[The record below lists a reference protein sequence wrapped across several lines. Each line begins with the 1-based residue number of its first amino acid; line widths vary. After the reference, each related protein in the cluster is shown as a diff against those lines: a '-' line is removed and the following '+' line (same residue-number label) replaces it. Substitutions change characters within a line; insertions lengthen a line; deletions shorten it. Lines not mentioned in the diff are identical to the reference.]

1 MLQGWVVVVIALAYI
16 GFLFLVASYGD
27 RRRELARGT
36 ASRLMIY
43 PLSLAIYCTSWTFF
57 GSVGLASRT
66 GLDFL
71 TIYIGPMLMVGL
83 GYPLIIRIV
92 RLAKGQN
99 ITSIADLIA
108 ARYGKSQAV
117 AATVAL
123 IAIVGMV
130 PYIALQLK
138 AVSASVGTILAQASP
153 GGAQPMLDDSA
164 LFVALLMAAF
174 AVLFGTRYTDATE
187 HQDGL
192 MLAIAT
198 ESIVKLVAFL
208 AVGIFVTF
216 VMFPGPLALFARA
229 LQHPGTAA
237 VLTGVPPLTG
247 FCAMTTLSLFAIML
261 LPRQFHVTIVENHS
275 EAEVRRAAWLFPVYL
290 VLINLFVLPIAMA
303 GLLTFPAG
311 RIDSDMF
318 VLALPLAAHSEL
330 LTLIAFVGGL
340 SAATAMVI
348 VESVALA
355 IMVSND
361 IVMPLVLK
369 RRATLTGEPSDAGAR
384 LLTTRRIAIF
394 VILLL
399 AYIYYRSAGDAQLAA
414 IGLLS
419 FAAIAQFAPA
429 FFGGLIWRRGTA
441 RGAIAGMTAGILVW
455 GYTLLLPSISDAGIV
470 GERILTDGPWGLAYL
485 RPQALFGIDLP
496 PLVHS
501 VVLSLAVNIA
511 CYIGCSL
518 SRRPTAIERVQAD
531 LFVPSTLAPIL
542 APMAPSFRL
551 RRASVTVEELVATV
565 ARYLGEERTRESF
578 ASFAASRRIS
588 LAAQAEADFQ
598 LLQYGEYLLA
608 SAIGAASSRL
618 VLSLLLRKRTVSTKD
633 ALKLLD
639 DSNAAIHYNREI
651 LQRALD
657 HVRQGI
663 AVFDKELNLVC
674 WNHQFGEIFDLPHG
688 LTRVGITLDEILRY
702 VVQHGAHD
710 QQDFDAAIAERIARY
725 TSEVEPF
732 LERFAERGLVIEVR
746 ANRMPDGGLVTTFTD
761 ITPSVQA
768 AEALERANATLERR
782 VRERTKELTRLNT
795 ALERAKAAA
804 DDANVSKTRFV
815 AAASHDILQPLNA
828 ARLYVTSLIERQRRN
843 EGNCKDADLVQ
854 NIDASLEAVEE
865 IFAALLDISRLDTGA
880 MRPEMADF
888 RIDELLARLDVE
900 FAPLARENGLDL
912 RFMPC
917 SLTVRSDRRLLR
929 RLLQNLVSNAIK
941 YTTSG
946 GVLVGCRR
954 RGAKLRIEVY
964 DTGIGIPHSKR
975 RAVFREFHRLDQG
988 ARVARG
994 VGLGLSIVERIA
1006 RVLDCEVALKSNVG
1020 RGSRFSVE
1028 VPRGMAVAGEPTVHG
1043 VARLAA
1049 GRLTGTIAL
1058 CIDNEHSIL
1067 DAMEK
1072 LLGGWG
1078 CRVLTAA
1085 NLADALAAM
1094 DARGLEPDG
1103 LLVDYHLDGGNG
1115 IAVIAELRRRLGR
1128 QNGHS
1133 LPAILITADRSRHV
1147 REEAQAEGVHLLNKP
1162 IKPASLRALIM
1173 QWRVQRVA
1181 AE

>member
-1 MLQGWVVVVIALAYI
+1 MLQGWVIVIIALAYI

-27 RRRELARGT
+27 RRREVARGT
-36 ASRLMIY
+36 TSRLLIY

-66 GLDFL
+66 GFDFL
-71 TIYIGPMLMVGL
+71 TIYIGPMVMVGL
-83 GYPLIIRIV
+83 AFPLLIRIV

-138 AVSASVGTILAQASP
+138 AVASSVGTILAQAYP
-153 GGAQPMLDDSA
+153 GGAQPIIGDSA

-174 AVLFGTRYTDATE
+174 AVLFGTRHTDATE

-216 VMFPGPLALFARA
+216 VMFHGPVALFARA
-229 LQHPGTAA
+229 LEQPNTAA
-237 VLTGVPPLTG
+237 VLARMPPLASFG
-247 FCAMTTLSLFAIML
+247 AMTVLSLFAIVL
-261 LPRQFHVTIVENHS
+261 LPRQFHVAVVENHS
-275 EAEVRRAAWLFPVYL
+275 DAEIRRAAWLFPVYL

-311 RIDSDMF
+311 RVDSDMF
-318 VLALPLAAHSEL
+318 VLALPIAAHSEL
-330 LTLIAFVGGL
+330 ITLVAFVGGL

-361 IVMPLVLK
+361 IVVPLVLK
-369 RRATLTGEPSDAGAR
+369 RRGALAAAPSDAGAW
-384 LLTTRRIAIF
+384 LLMTRRVAIF

-419 FAAIAQFAPA
+419 FAAIAQLAPA
-429 FFGGLIWRRGTA
+429 FFGGLIWPRGTA

-470 GERILTDGPWGLAYL
+470 SAGILTDGPWGIVYL
-485 RPQALFGIDLP
+485 RPQALLGLDLP
-496 PLVHS
+496 PLVHG
-501 VVLSLAVNIA
+501 VLLSLAANIA
-511 CYIGCSL
+511 CYVGWSL
-518 SRRPTAIERVQAD
+518 SRRPTSIERVQAD
-531 LFVPSTLAPIL
+531 VFVPSSLAPIL
-542 APMAPSFRL
+542 KPMAPNFRL
-551 RRASVTVEELVATV
+551 RRASVTVEELIATV
-565 ARYLGEERTRESF
+565 ARYLGEERTRDSF
-578 ASFAASRRIS
+578 ASFAVSRRIS
-588 LAAQAEADFQ
+588 LEPQAEADFQ

-618 VLSLLLRKRTVSTKD
+618 VLSLLLRKRTVSTSD

-639 DSNAAIHYNREI
+639 DANAAFHYNREI
-651 LQRALD
+651 LQTALD

-663 AVFDKELNLVC
+663 AVFDKDLNLVC
-674 WNHQFGEIFDLPHG
+674 WNRQFGEIFDLPHG
-688 LTRVGITLDEILRY
+688 LTRVGIALDEILRY
-702 VVQHGAHD
+702 VAQHGAEPERNS
-710 QQDFDAAIAERIARY
+710 DAAIAERVAKY
-725 TSEVEPF
+725 TAEAEPF

-761 ITPSVQA
+761 ITPSVKA

-795 ALERAKAAA
+795 ELERAKAEA
-804 DDANVSKTRFV
+804 DEANVSKTRFV

-828 ARLYVTSLIERQRRN
+828 ARLYVTSLSERQRQS
-843 EGNCKDADLVQ
+843 GDDGGDADLVQ

-865 IFAALLDISRLDTGA
+865 IFAALLDLSRLDTGA
-880 MRPEMADF
+880 MKPELSDF
-888 RIDELLARLDVE
+888 RVDELLQRLEVE
-900 FAPLARENGLDL
+900 FAPLARAKGLTL

-929 RLLQNLVSNAIK
+929 RLLQNFVSNAIK
-941 YTTSG
+941 YTPAG

-954 RGAKLRIEVY
+954 RGDKLRIDVY
-964 DTGIGIPHSKR
+964 DTGIGIPHGKR
-975 RAVFREFHRLDQG
+975 RAVFKEFHRLDQG

-1006 RVLDCEVALKSNVG
+1006 RVLGCEVALKSVVG

-1028 VPRGMAVAGEPTVHG
+1028 VLRAAAAAAQPAVPTLTRAG
-1043 VARLAA
+1043 A
-1049 GRLTGTIAL
+1049 GRLTGTVVL
-1058 CIDNEHSIL
+1058 CIDNERSIL
-1067 DAMEK
+1067 DGMKK

-1085 NLADALAAM
+1085 DITEALAVI
-1094 DARGLEPDG
+1094 DASGAEPDG

-1115 IAVIAELRRRLGR
+1115 VTAIAELRRRFG
-1128 QNGHS
+1128 QEV
-1133 LPAILITADRSRHV
+1133 PAILITADRSLHV
-1147 REEAQAEGVHLLNKP
+1147 REEAQAVGAHVLNKP
-1162 IKPASLRALIM
+1162 LKPASLRALIT
-1173 QWRVQRVA
+1173 QWRVQRIA

>member
-1 MLQGWVVVVIALAYI
+1 MLQGWVVVIIALAYI

-27 RRRELARGT
+27 RRRELSRGT
-36 ASRLMIY
+36 TSRLLIY

-57 GSVGLASRT
+57 GSVGLASRG
-66 GLDFL
+66 GLDFFA
-71 TIYIGPMLMVGL
+71 IYIGPMVMVGL
-83 GYPLIIRIV
+83 AYPLLIRIV

-138 AVSASVGTILAQASP
+138 AVSSSVGTILAQAYP
-153 GGAQPMLDDSA
+153 GGAQPIVGDSA

-174 AVLFGTRYTDATE
+174 AVLFGTRHTDATE

-216 VMFPGPLALFARA
+216 VMFHGPLALFARA
-229 LQHPGTAA
+229 LDQANTAA
-237 VLTGVPPLTG
+237 VLTRMPPLAG
-247 FCAMTTLSLFAIML
+247 FGAMTVLSLFAIVL
-261 LPRQFHVTIVENHS
+261 LPRQFHVAVVENHS
-275 EAEVRRAAWLFPVYL
+275 EAEIRRAAWLFPVYL

-311 RIDSDMF
+311 KVDSDMF
-318 VLALPLAAHSEL
+318 VLALPIAAHSEL
-330 LTLIAFVGGL
+330 ITLVAFVGGL

-361 IVMPLVLK
+361 IVVPLVLK
-369 RRATLTGEPSDAGAR
+369 RRATLAGPSDSGAW

-419 FAAIAQFAPA
+419 FAAIAQLAPA
-429 FFGGLIWRRGTA
+429 FFGGLIWPRGTA

-470 GERILTDGPWGLAYL
+470 SAGILTDGPWGFGFL
-485 RPQALFGIDLP
+485 RPQALFGVDLP
-496 PLVHS
+496 PLVHG
-501 VVLSLAVNIA
+501 VLLSLAVNIA
-511 CYIGCSL
+511 CYVGWSL
-518 SRRPTAIERVQAD
+518 SRRPTSIERVQAD
-531 LFVPSTLAPIL
+531 VFVPSTLAPIMAPIL

-551 RRASVTVEELVATV
+551 RRASVTVEELIATV
-565 ARYLGEERTRESF
+565 ARYLGDERTRNSF

-588 LAAQAEADFQ
+588 LEAGAEADFQ

-639 DSNAAIHYNREI
+639 DANAAFHYNREI
-651 LQRALD
+651 LQTALD

-663 AVFDKELNLVC
+663 AVFDKDLNLVC
-674 WNHQFGEIFDLPHG
+674 WNRQFGEIFDLPHG
-688 LTRVGITLDEILRY
+688 LTRVGIALGEILRY
-702 VVQHGAHD
+702 VAQHGD
-710 QQDFDAAIAERIARY
+710 EKNFDAAIAERIAKY

-746 ANRMPDGGLVTTFTD
+746 SNHMPDGGLVTTFTD
-761 ITPSVQA
+761 ITPSVKA

-795 ALERAKAAA
+795 ELERAKAEA
-804 DDANVSKTRFV
+804 DEANVSKTRFV

-828 ARLYVTSLIERQRRN
+828 ARLYVTSLIERQRQTDN
-843 EGNCKDADLVQ
+843 EAADGDLVQ

-865 IFAALLDISRLDTGA
+865 IFAALLDISRLDNGA
-880 MRPEMADF
+880 MKPELTDF
-888 RIDELLARLDVE
+888 RVDELLQRLDVE
-900 FAPLARENGLDL
+900 FAPLAREKGLKL

-917 SLTVRSDRRLLR
+917 ALTVRSDRRLLR

-941 YTTSG
+941 YTPAGS
-946 GVLVGCRR
+946 VLVGCRR
-954 RGAKLRIEVY
+954 RGGKLRIDVY
-964 DTGIGIPHSKR
+964 DTGIGIPHGKR
-975 RAVFREFHRLDQG
+975 RAVFKEFHRLDQG

-1006 RVLDCEVALKSNVG
+1006 RVLDSEVALKSVVG
-1020 RGSRFSVE
+1020 HGSRFSVE
-1028 VPRGMAVAGEPTVHG
+1028 VPRAAAAAASPAVAALTRTG
-1043 VARLAA
+1043 A
-1049 GRLTGTIAL
+1049 GRLTGTVAL
-1058 CIDNEHSIL
+1058 CIDNDRSIL
-1067 DAMEK
+1067 DGMEK

-1085 NLADALAAM
+1085 DLTEALAAI
-1094 DARGLEPDG
+1094 DASGLEPDG

-1115 IAVIAELRRRLGR
+1115 IAAIAELRRRLGR
-1128 QNGHS
+1128 DV
-1133 LPAILITADRSRHV
+1133 PAILITADRSLHV
-1147 REEAQAEGVHLLNKP
+1147 REEAQAEGVHVLHKP
-1162 IKPASLRALIM
+1162 LKPASLRALIT

>member
-1 MLQGWVVVVIALAYI
+1 MLQGWVVIVIALAYI

-27 RRRELARGT
+27 RRQELVRGSRAR
-36 ASRLMIY
+36 LLIY

-57 GSVGLASRT
+57 GSVGVAARS
-66 GLDFL
+66 GFDFL
-71 TIYIGPMLMVGL
+71 TIYIGPVLIVGL
-83 GYPLIIRIV
+83 AYPLIIRIV

-123 IAIVGMV
+123 IAIVGMI

-138 AVSASVGTILAQASP
+138 AVSSSVGTILAATSA
-153 GGAQPMLDDSA
+153 GSVAAQPLLGDIA

-174 AVLFGTRYTDATE
+174 AVLFGTRHIDATE

-216 VMFPGPLALFARA
+216 VMFPGPLALFADA
-229 LQHPGTAA
+229 LRHPQTAA
-237 VLTGVPPLTG
+237 VLTRMPPATPFL
-247 FCAMTTLSLFAIML
+247 AMTVLSLFAILL
-261 LPRQFHVTIVENHS
+261 LPRQFHVAVVENHS
-275 EAEVRRAAWLFPVYL
+275 EAEIRRAAWLFPAYL
-290 VLINLFVLPIAMA
+290 VLINLFVMPIAMA
-303 GLLTFPAG
+303 GLLTFPAIG
-311 RIDSDMF
+311 TDGDMF
-318 VLALPLAAHSEL
+318 VLALPLKAHSEL
-330 LTLIAFVGGL
+330 FALIAFVGGL

-369 RRATLTGEPSDAGAR
+369 RRAARSGEPSDAGAQ
-384 LLTTRRIAIF
+384 LLTVRRIAIF
-394 VILLL
+394 AILFF
-399 AYIYYRSAGDAQLAA
+399 AYVYYRSAGAAQLAS

-419 FAAIAQFAPA
+419 MAAIAQLTPA
-429 FFGGLIWRRGTA
+429 FFGGLVWRRGTA

-455 GYTLLLPSISDAGIV
+455 AYTLLLPSIFDAGIV
-470 GERILTDGPWGLAYL
+470 GERILNDGPFGLAWL
-485 RPQALFGIDLP
+485 RPQALFGLDLA
-496 PLVHS
+496 PLVHG
-501 VVLSLAVNIA
+501 VVLSLLANIVL
-511 CYIGCSL
+511 YVGCSL
-518 SRRPTAIERVQAD
+518 GRRPTAIERVQAD
-531 LFVPSTLAPIL
+531 VFVPSSLAPI
-542 APMAPSFRL
+542 APSFRL
-551 RRASVTVEELVATV
+551 RRASVTIEELTATI

-578 ASFAASRRIS
+578 LSFAASRRVS
-588 LAAQAEADFQ
+588 LEPQAEADFQ

-618 VLSLLLRKRTVSTKD
+618 VLSLLLRKRTVSTKA

-639 DSNAAIHYNREI
+639 DANAAIHYNREI
-651 LQRALD
+651 LQTALD

-663 AVFDKELNLVC
+663 AVFDKDLALVC
-674 WNHQFGEIFDLPHG
+674 WNRQFGEIFDLPHA
-688 LTRVGITLDEILRY
+688 LTRIGIALDEILR
-702 VVQHGAHD
+702 HIA
-710 QQDFDAAIAERIARY
+710 QQDARDLKDLDEQIAQRIARY
-725 TSEVEPF
+725 TSEAEPF

-746 ANRMPDGGLVTTFTD
+746 ADRMPDGGLVTTFTD
-761 ITPSVQA
+761 ITPSVKA

-782 VRERTKELTRLNT
+782 VRERTGELTRLN
-795 ALERAKAAA
+795 AELERAKAEA
-804 DDANVSKTRFV
+804 DDANVSKTRFI

-828 ARLYVTSLIERQRRN
+828 ARLYVTSLIERQRAR
-843 EGNCKDADLVQ
+843 EDGDLVQ

-865 IFAALLDISRLDTGA
+865 IFTALLDISRLDTGA
-880 MRPEMADF
+880 MKAELTDF
-888 RIDELLARLDVE
+888 RIDELLQRLEVE
-900 FAPLARENGLDL
+900 FAPLARAKGLHL
-912 RFMPC
+912 IFMPC
-917 SLTVRSDRRLLR
+917 SLAVRSDRRLLR

-941 YTTSG
+941 YTPEGT
-946 GVLVGCRR
+946 VLVGCRR
-954 RGAKLRIEVY
+954 RGTRLRVDVY
-964 DTGIGIPHSKR
+964 DTGIGIPHAKR
-975 RAVFREFHRLDQG
+975 RAVFKEFHRLDQG

-1028 VPRGMAVAGEPTVHG
+1028 VPRAIAPLAEPILHAVPKI
-1043 VARLAA
+1043 AA
-1049 GRLTGTIAL
+1049 GQLAGRVVL
-1058 CIDNEHSIL
+1058 CIDNERAIL
-1067 DAMEK
+1067 DGMQT

-1078 CRVLTAA
+1078 CRVLKAA
-1085 NLADALAAM
+1085 DLAEALAAIGGS
-1094 DARGLEPDG
+1094 GLEPDG

-1115 IAVIAELRRRLGR
+1115 VGAITELRRRHGR
-1128 QNGHS
+1128 D
-1133 LPAILITADRSRHV
+1133 LAAILVTADRSVHV
-1147 REEAQAEGVHLLNKP
+1147 REEARAAGVHVLNKP
-1162 IKPASLRALIM
+1162 VKPASLRALIT